1 MIKGSVVN
9 NQGSDEYTVYTACY
23 SAGTKTYYCNFENDF
38 ELKTYKL
45 DDETINADKLVTY

>member
-9 NQGSDEYTVYTACY
+9 KQGSNEYTVYTACY
-23 SAGTKTYYCNFENDF
+23 SAATKTYYCNFENDF

-45 DDETINADKLVTY
+45 DDETMNADKLITY